1 MKSLKEIVHPKSKK
15 QVKAAPKG
23 SRIRKVGQTIRR
35 VSRALTVA
43 ALAEIL
49 RPDLEQ
55 VEAESQVIHIQ
66 QPEQPIPAAIHE
78 PAEAT
83 ASEKKHRKSKPVK
96 AAKQARPTKK
106 AERASHQA
114 K

>member
-1 MKSLKEIVHPKSKK
+1 MKSLKEIVHPKFKK
-15 QVKAAPKG
+15 HAEAARKG
-23 SRIRKVGQTIRR
+23 SRIRKVGQIIWR
-35 VSRALTVA
+35 VNRALTVA

-49 RPDLEQ
+49 RPELEQ

-66 QPEQPIPAAIHE
+66 QPEQPISAAIRE

-106 AERASHQA
+106 AGRASHQA